1 MLILG
6 SMPGKASL
14 VAGQY
19 YAHPRNL
26 FWPMMEWLYG
36 IDSRA
41 PYLARCAELQRHGLA
56 LWDVLKS
63 CTRSSSLDSDIVES
77 SIVTNDLMGLLG
89 THPRL
94 QKICFNGARA
104 MAAYE
109 RYVSLEISSRYPNLQ
124 LFRLPSTSP
133 ANAAIA
139 LDIKRIQWRAALQGH
154 ILK

>member
-14 VAGQY
+14 LAGQY

-36 IDSRA
+36 IDSQA
-41 PYLARCAELQRHGLA
+41 PYLVRCAELKRHGLA

-63 CTRSSSLDSDIVES
+63 CTRSSSLDSDIVEN
-77 SIVTNDLMGLLG
+77 SIVTNDLAGLLD
-89 THPRL
+89 THPQL
-94 QKICFNGARA
+94 QKICFNGAKA
-104 MAAYE
+104 MTAYE
-109 RYVSLEISSRYPNLQ
+109 RYVGRGLSSRYPNLQ
-124 LFRLPSTSP
+124 LLRLPSTSP

-139 LDIKRIQWRAALQGH
+139 LETKRTQWRAALQGGYP
-154 ILK
+154 